1 MDYNIL
7 NNYLLVGAIV
17 FSLGL
22 VGFLTRRNL
31 IVMFLC
37 AEMML
42 QGVSLTLVAFSKFLG
57 TWAGLVFALFSLAL
71 AGAEAAIAMALIV
84 MLFRRGH
91 SLDVS
96 LWQDIREPD
105 QPPVPDEFG
114 PETERRSSTPSGQ
127 PLRKPGTSRRRRRA
141 ASTFIPNILKWGA
154 KGPWIKPATSTPIL
168 LRQRMLS
175 FLGLIVTLIP
185 LSPLL
190 AGNFHSRFWAAV
202 SS

>member
-1 MDYNIL
+1 MDYNLL

-42 QGVSLTLVAFSKFLG
+42 QGVSLTLVGFSSFHG
-57 TWAGLVFALFSLAL
+57 TWAGQIFAIFSLAL

-114 PETERRSSTPSGQ
+114 PAGETPVVEAKWPTLTKAGRLPQQQPRRGHIHPEH
-127 PLRKPGTSRRRRRA
+127 PEPGV
-141 ASTFIPNILKWGA
+141 
-154 KGPWIKPATSTPIL
+154 KGNVDQAGIKHPDTAETTH
-168 LRQRMLS
+168 
-175 FLGLIVTLIP
+175 
-185 LSPLL
+185 
-190 AGNFHSRFWAAV
+190 A
-202 SS
+202 